1 MSDVQTL
8 ALKPATQSVPRLEQF
23 ARQVEQAAPFLEADG
38 RIRRR
43 VEEDMA
49 VIEGRYEPDVL

>member
-23 ARQVEQAAPFLEADG
+23 ARQVGVRLLPWLVPLLL
-38 RIRRR
+38 ITT
-43 VEEDMA
+43 
-49 VIEGRYEPDVL
+49 